1 MKCLDPQISQKS
13 VILKDFYVLP
23 PLILDSWDPV
33 FEGFTTS
40 SSILG
45 SLFTWALVWGT
56 LFEYNPFNNGV
67 LGVRIWGLLI

>member
-1 MKCLDPQISQKS
+1 M
-13 VILKDFYVLP
+13 ILKDFYVPVLP

-45 SLFTWALVWGT
+45 SLFTWVLVWGT
-56 LFEYNPFNNGV
+56 LLEHNPFNNCV
-67 LGVRIWGLLI
+67 LGVWIWNLVS